1 MNNRNF
7 IRLGGFNICGSFK
20 IRERDLLHQSLEVK
34 GLEGRNVKG
43 LEGRNVKMIKV
54 LYVK

>member
-20 IRERDLLHQSLEVK
+20 IRERDLLHQSLEMK